1 MKYPELRGKCKDCT
15 GCNLLEI
22 PFFTGKTECDNYSK
36 TNETGLDKC
45 WKILKGEQL
54 KL

>member
-1 MKYPELRGKCKDCT
+1 MRYPELRGKCKNCIY
-15 GCNLLEI
+15 GCNLLGE
-22 PFFTGKTECDNYSK
+22 PFFTGKTECENYIGE
-36 TNETGLDKC
+36 ETGLEKC